1 MKFPEPNPIFD
12 KPKQTKPQLNN
23 IKLFKFY
30 FFYKPARPPNPPIPK
45 GEEGLGSAGLLGV
58 TDGCGIVLDE
68 TLLGDSCVVLMVLPD
83 LMTRCTV
90 SPSFRLC
97 PFNVS

>member
-30 FFYKPARPPNPPIPK
+30 FFTNLQDHPIHQFQREK
-45 GEEGLGSAGLLGV
+45 RDLA
-58 TDGCGIVLDE
+58 
-68 TLLGDSCVVLMVLPD
+68 LP
-83 LMTRCTV
+83 V
-90 SPSFRLC
+90 Y
-97 PFNVS
+97 